1 MNLNKALILGRLT
14 RDPEQRSLPS
24 GKEVSNFGIATN
36 RIWTDRESGEKKE
49 QTEFHNVVAFGKLA
63 EICNQY
69 LSKGQLILI
78 EGRIQTHS
86 WEDQNG
92 NKRTRTEIIAENM
105 QMGPRASEASNQTQ
119 KELEVPVED
128 IDESIKKE
136 SSAKSG
142 KSKKSNK
149 SEEENEE
156 IDVEDIPF

>member
-36 RIWTDRESGEKKE
+36 RVWTDRESGEKKE

-69 LSKGQLILI
+69 LNKGQLILI
-78 EGRIQTHS
+78 EGRIQTRS
-86 WEDQNG
+86 WEDQSG
-92 NKRTRTEIIAENM
+92 NKRSRTEIIAENM
-105 QMGPRASEASNQTQ
+105 QMGPRSSGDNQKTNQQ
-119 KELEVPVED
+119 KKPKVPVED
-128 IDESIKKE
+128 IDEGTK
-136 SSAKSG
+136 
-142 KSKKSNK
+142 KKSRKATKTKKDNPG
-149 SEEENEE
+149 EENEE